1 MRLETGGVQELN
13 EMAATKNKNVP
24 TDEAYYV
31 SAAELADKIIVLM
44 QQGLDPLFLRTSTW
58 ALVHTSQCLAIN

>member
-1 MRLETGGVQELN
+1 
-13 EMAATKNKNVP
+13 MAATKNKNVP

-31 SAAELADKIIVLM
+31 SAHELADRIIALM